1 MQDDDRAG
9 LGTHPV
15 PAETARRKRLA
26 AAPASRVPAEPTV
39 RDLRFAGQLALWS
52 LRQGLALL
60 KGDGDTRH
68 LIEEAF
74 AVAEVPRALAPLEAF
89 LRIVA
94 AGALRPVEL
103 RAPLVGALGHDEA
116 VILRALAAC
125 QAGEPGLARAVLEAL
140 LPAAAAR
147 AAAAALV
154 HVGDAFALQGLRLA
168 DADDGRLSALEA
180 VFAQGAISARV
191 H

>member
-1 MQDDDRAG
+1 MQDDDSAG
-9 LGTHPV
+9 LATTPV
-15 PAETARRKRLA
+15 PVEGGRRKRRMV
-26 AAPASRVPAEPTV
+26 APVARLPAEPTV
-39 RDLRFAGQLALWS
+39 CALRFAGQLALWS
-52 LRQGLALL
+52 LRQGPALL
-60 KGDGDTRH
+60 KGDGEVRH

-89 LRIVA
+89 VRIVA

-103 RAPLVGALGHDEA
+103 RSPLVGVLGHDEA

-125 QAGEPGLARAVLEAL
+125 QAGEPGLASAVLEAL

>member
-1 MQDDDRAG
+1 MQDDDGVG
-9 LGTHPV
+9 LATTLI
-15 PAETARRKRLA
+15 PAETARRKRPG
-26 AAPASRVPAEPTV
+26 AAPVPRLPVEPTV
-39 RDLRFAGQLALWS
+39 QDLRFAGQLALWS

-60 KGDGDTRH
+60 KGDSDTRH

-103 RAPLVGALGHDEA
+103 RSPLVVALGHDEA

-125 QAGEPGLARAVLEAL
+125 QAGEPGLAGAVLGAL
-140 LPAAAAR
+140 LPPSAAR
-147 AAAAALV
+147 AAAAALA
-154 HVGDAFALQGLRLA
+154 HVGAAFALQGLRLA